1 MEKKM
6 SKEIAVEELNYE
18 QSLEELSRIVA
29 ELESGEHTLDD
40 SVRLFERGQALAAR
54 CAQLLKD
61 AELKVKEISE
71 AGELT
76 DI

>member
-1 MEKKM
+1 M

-18 QSLEELSRIVA
+18 QSLEELSNIVA
-29 ELESGEHTLDD
+29 ELESGEHPLDE
-40 SVRLFERGQALAAR
+40 SVKLFERGQALAAR
-54 CAQLLKD
+54 CAQLLKE

-71 AGELT
+71 DGELT

>member
-18 QSLEELSRIVA
+18 QSLEELSNIVA
-29 ELESGEHTLDD
+29 ELESGEHPLDE
-40 SVRLFERGQALAAR
+40 SVKLFERGQALAAR
-54 CAQLLKD
+54 CAHLLKE

-71 AGELT
+71 SGEIT